1 MPNLTTAAGSLT
13 NSGMKE
19 SPTDNKNL
27 EIENSNDIWDKSVS
41 HFTFA
46 KEKSQDESVK
56 DIWMNLESEDAEG
69 DIWGQTP
76 PPYAYNEDNPAG
88 RKLLAQLQ
96 ENWIVMQQEVSTL
109 VRKLSS
115 LVVELEPV

>member
-19 SPTDNKNL
+19 SPK
-27 EIENSNDIWDKSVS
+27 
-41 HFTFA
+41 
-46 KEKSQDESVK
+46 KSQDESVK